1 MLAGGTS
8 MFGLGNK
15 ETDEEKAEKKAEQDL
30 ANKLADET
38 PADEQ
43 VDLYAQTP
51 QLGPFGAI
59 PSSVGAD
66 GTFVDRKDKA

>member
-1 MLAGGTS
+1 
-8 MFGLGNK
+8 MFGLGKK
-15 ETDEEKAEKKAEQDL
+15 ETPAEKEADKKAQDL

-38 PADEQ
+38 PPDQQ

-59 PSSVGAD
+59 PASTGAD
-66 GTFVDRKDKA
+66 SSFIDRKDKA

>member
-1 MLAGGTS
+1 
-8 MFGLGNK
+8 MFGFGKK
-15 ETDEEKAEKKAEQDL
+15 ETPEEKEADKEATEL

-38 PADEQ
+38 PPDQQ

-59 PSSVGAD
+59 PSSTGAD
-66 GTFVDRKDKA
+66 GSFIDRKDKA

>member
-1 MLAGGTS
+1 
-8 MFGLGNK
+8 MFGLGKK
-15 ETDEEKAEKKAEQDL
+15 ETEAEKEADKEAKEL

-38 PADEQ
+38 PPDEQ

-59 PSSVGAD
+59 PSSTGA
-66 GTFVDRKDKA
+66 GGSFVDRKDKA

>member
-1 MLAGGTS
+1 
-8 MFGLGNK
+8 MFGLGKK
-15 ETDEEKAEKKAEQDL
+15 ETPAEKEADKEARDL

-38 PADEQ
+38 PDDQQ

-59 PSSVGAD
+59 PSATGAD
-66 GTFVDRKDKA
+66 GSFIDRKDKA

>member
-1 MLAGGTS
+1 
-8 MFGLGNK
+8 MFGFGKK
-15 ETDEEKAEKKAEQDL
+15 ETPEEKEADKEATAL

-38 PADEQ
+38 PEDQQ

-66 GTFVDRKDKA
+66 GVFVDRKDKA

>member
-1 MLAGGTS
+1 
-8 MFGLGNK
+8 MFGLGKK
-15 ETDEEKAEKKAEQDL
+15 ETPEQKEADKEAQDL

-38 PADEQ
+38 PEDQQ

-59 PSSVGAD
+59 PSATGAD
-66 GTFVDRKDKA
+66 GSFIDRKDKA

>member
-1 MLAGGTS
+1 
-8 MFGLGNK
+8 MFGKK
-15 ETDEEKAEKKAEQDL
+15 ETAAEKEADKEAKAL

-43 VDLYAQTP
+43 VDLFAQTP

-59 PSSVGAD
+59 PSSKGVGGA
-66 GTFVDRKDKA
+66 FVDRKEKA

>member
-1 MLAGGTS
+1 
-8 MFGLGNK
+8 MFGFGKK
-15 ETDEEKAEKKAEQDL
+15 ETDAEKEADKEAKEL

-38 PADEQ
+38 PPDQQ

-59 PSSVGAD
+59 PSSTGAD
-66 GTFVDRKDKA
+66 GAFIDRKDKA